1 MSFPTSVIKR
11 IRTGTKFFR
20 IVRTDFWIERDRDSK
35 SGIDD
40 LETDSEKAPKIQ
52 RAPERRAIAGDFADK
67 TKAEAQSR
75 RNCWRGARSVS
86 PDINPRLRAFVP
98 TSMRRSK
105 IRLSLKFSGALCFFN
120 REKIL
125 MVGAFRIDASDTFK
139 KGKAGMLFYLNR
151 LSISEVE

>member
-86 PDINPRLRAFVP
+86 PDINSRLRAFVP
-98 TSMRRSK
+98 TSMKRSK
-105 IRLSLKFSGALCFFN
+105 SGLSLKNFAERSFFN
-120 REKIL
+120 L
-125 MVGAFRIDASDTFK
+125 GAVVVYRALRMETRDV
-139 KGKAGMLFYLNR
+139 NN
-151 LSISEVE
+151 